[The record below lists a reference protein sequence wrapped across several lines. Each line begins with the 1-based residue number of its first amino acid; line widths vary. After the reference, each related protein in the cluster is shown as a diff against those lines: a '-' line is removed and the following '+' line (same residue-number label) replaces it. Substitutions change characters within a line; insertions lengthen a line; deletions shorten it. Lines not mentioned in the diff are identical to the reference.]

1 MPRVRDE
8 GKDSDFLVIPSSLT
22 VCSRA
27 GFERGIGYCQGTA
40 EPIGRKIPD
49 RPRSAFARL
58 ALREGRGAGG
68 MERHL
73 ALDLLHDLVNVT
85 VQYGDGAKP
94 PEKSERLNGVLRAP
108 APFF

>member
-27 GFERGIGYCQGTA
+27 GFERGIGYCQGTLVFDVGDPCNSQNAA

-85 VQYGDGAKP
+85 VQY
-94 PEKSERLNGVLRAP
+94 
-108 APFF
+108 